1 MKKRQKEL
9 ELYIAGRYTF
19 DAVSISL
26 ANAFR
31 SKGAAPINWMDELYR
46 MVPLTEEEEREK
58 AEEERAR
65 AIAFFNSMIP
75 QKGGEEHGGS
85 QRD

>member
-1 MKKRQKEL
+1 MRKRQKEL
-9 ELYIAGRYTF
+9 ELYVAGRYTF

-31 SKGAAPINWMDELYR
+31 SKGAAPINWMDEPYR

-65 AIAFFNSMIP
+65 AIAFFNATIP